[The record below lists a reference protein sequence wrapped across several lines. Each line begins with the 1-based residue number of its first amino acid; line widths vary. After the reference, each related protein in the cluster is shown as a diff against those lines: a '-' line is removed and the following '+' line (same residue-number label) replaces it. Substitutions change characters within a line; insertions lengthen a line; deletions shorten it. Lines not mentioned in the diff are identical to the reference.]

1 MRKPYFPRRPAG
13 PEPLRTEVTRVVRF
27 EEVDP
32 LSIVW
37 HGRYPSYFED
47 GRVLLGER
55 YGIGYMDFYDN
66 GILAPIK
73 KMHIDYHLPL
83 HFREEFTI
91 EAILH
96 WSEAARL
103 DHEFV
108 IRDSR
113 RRVATTGCTVQMMM
127 DPEKNLLLVPP
138 DFYQDFQERWRAGD
152 LP

>member
-1 MRKPYFPRRPAG
+1 MRRPYFPCQQEA
-13 PEPLRTEVTRVVRF
+13 PEPLRTTVKRVVRF

-66 GILAPIK
+66 AILAPIK
-73 KMHIDYHLPL
+73 KMHVDYHRPL

-103 DHEFV
+103 NHEFV

-113 RRVATTGCTVQMMM
+113 DRVATTGYTVQMMM
-127 DPEKNLLLVPP
+127 DPDKNILLVPP
-138 DFYQDFQERWRAGD
+138 RFYQDFLQRWRDGELA
-152 LP
+152 